1 MRVLSKFAISS
12 CMVSLLLLVFA
23 TDASGQSKSSGTTLF
38 RAINC
43 QVLSPDGSSISVF
56 AYRSMKNKDE
66 VILIARNAD
75 HSLLVNFKTSKAYKM
90 AKPLLGSNAVTV
102 SDVRPA
108 SSGNIGFMARNV
120 QGKKGLT
127 EIIVHFQGE
136 SCFLCGPQAF
146 ASIWD

>member
-1 MRVLSKFAISS
+1 MRVFTKIAVLSCF
-12 CMVSLLLLVFA
+12 VSLLLVTFSTNA
-23 TDASGQSKSSGTTLF
+23 AGQKNTSGTTLF

-43 QVLSPDGSSISVF
+43 QVLSPDGASISVF

-66 VILIARNAD
+66 VILISRNAD